1 MEQPLNP
8 PPAQRA
14 LSLLSKSNHLC
25 QKSAE
30 VRPHQQEHVAHTR
43 QSLGTL
49 LFAMLS
55 LFINRYRV
63 LLVFFQYDE
72 KRPAPFPFDGAKRHG
87 KLRPT
92 DDYRRVED
100 SYILFPQTEF
110 L

>member
-14 LSLLSKSNHLC
+14 LSLLSKSTHLC

-30 VRPHQQEHVAHTR
+30 VRPHQREHVAHTR

-55 LFINRYRV
+55 MCLSNI
-63 LLVFFQYDE
+63 
-72 KRPAPFPFDGAKRHG
+72 
-87 KLRPT
+87 
-92 DDYRRVED
+92 DYRPGMI
-100 SYILFPQTEF
+100 ILHSARIRHTQSFEQLYT